1 MKVEIRLNEKENLS
15 EEQFADSS
23 KDLDVH
29 APSCD
34 VAIDIGQV
42 LAANQAL
49 LKNMARKMEALEN
62 KIGSLQKAYSEQT
75 LLLQRQNAKILML
88 EAPAKEVK
96 AWEPST
102 EDLNQKYFTKFS
114 LLDKVFRP
122 WVMRR
127 NNLNS

>member
-1 MKVEIRLNEKENLS
+1 
-15 EEQFADSS
+15 
-23 KDLDVH
+23 
-29 APSCD
+29 
-34 VAIDIGQV
+34 
-42 LAANQAL
+42 
-49 LKNMARKMEALEN
+49 MARKMEALEN